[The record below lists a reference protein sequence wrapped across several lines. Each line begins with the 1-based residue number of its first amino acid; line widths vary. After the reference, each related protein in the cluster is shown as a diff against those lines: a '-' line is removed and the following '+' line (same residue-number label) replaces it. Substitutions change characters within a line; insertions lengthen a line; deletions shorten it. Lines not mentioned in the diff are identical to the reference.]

1 MLLALTSGPE
11 TRPTSPV
18 FSTCTEMM
26 GYRDF
31 SGSDQYWLLQSSRQV
46 PGSAPNRNFLRGK
59 ICVSDF
65 LRKPPSRITGCW
77 LLRLYTVQSVTR
89 SSTQL
94 NTFWTIPPL
103 SDLNIQEA
111 GGENPIEFS
120 AGSQE
125 SSELQTQSCWEP
137 VWFSFSQGRDAW

>member
-1 MLLALTSGPE
+1 MLFALTSRPE
-11 TRPTSPV
+11 TRPTRPI

-26 GYRDF
+26 GCRDF
-31 SGSDQYWLLQSSRQV
+31 SGSDQHWLLHPSSQITD
-46 PGSAPNRNFLRGK
+46 SAANRNFLRGK
-59 ICVSDF
+59 IGVSDF
-65 LRKPPSRITGCW
+65 LRKPPSGITGCW
-77 LLRLYTVQSVTR
+77 LLRRYTVQNVTR
-89 SSTQL
+89 SSSQL
-94 NTFWTIPPL
+94 NTFWTFPPL

-111 GGENPIEFS
+111 GGENPTEFS

>member
-1 MLLALTSGPE
+1 MLFALTSGPE
-11 TRPTSPV
+11 TKPTRPI

-26 GYRDF
+26 GCRDF
-31 SGSDQYWLLQSSRQV
+31 SGSDQYWPLQPSNQI

-59 ICVSDF
+59 IGVSDF
-65 LRKPPSRITGCW
+65 LRKPPSGITGCW
-77 LLRLYTVQSVTR
+77 LLRRYTVQNVTR
-89 SSTQL
+89 SSSQL
-94 NTFWTIPPL
+94 NTFWTFPPL

-111 GGENPIEFS
+111 GRENPTEFS

>member
-1 MLLALTSGPE
+1 MLFALTSGPE
-11 TRPTSPV
+11 TRPTRPI

-26 GYRDF
+26 GCRDF
-31 SGSDQYWLLQSSRQV
+31 SGSDQHWLLHPSSQISD
-46 PGSAPNRNFLRGK
+46 SAPNRNFLRGK
-59 ICVSDF
+59 IGVSDF
-65 LRKPPSRITGCW
+65 LRKPPSGITGCW
-77 LLRLYTVQSVTR
+77 LLRRYTDQNVTG
-89 SSTQL
+89 SSSQL
-94 NTFWTIPPL
+94 NTFWTLPPL

-125 SSELQTQSCWEP
+125 SSGLQTQSCWEP